1 MQEVPAVLEL
11 LVVEGADEVHVDGR
25 FALLLIDLLITAWAT
40 TIQVLEIAERRTR
53 RAPDEEIW
61 SLMSNKL
68 KGSPSA

>member
-1 MQEVPAVLEL
+1 MQEIPAVLEL
-11 LVVEGADEVHVDGR
+11 LVVEGADEVQVDGR
-25 FALLLIDLLITAWAT
+25 FTLLLVDLLVTAWAT
-40 TIQVLEIAERRTR
+40 AIQVLEIAECCTR